1 MVQDVRSGR
10 PSNPR
15 APLAALLS
23 FVFPG
28 LGQAYNGDAGVAWAF
43 AGPIILLVVGVILAL
58 SALRGDLLLRFL
70 DIRFLATLVVLDGL
84 LLAWRL
90 FAILQAYLRRERPAA
105 RRWTTYAVAALVIL
119 TMGMHLLPGYWAVKA
134 IDTLSSVAQG
144 GGGGNSELHDSFGGI
159 TLDVPS
165 ASGTPQPQAG
175 RINVVLVGIDWK
187 PGRTEHLTDTILVV
201 SIDPSTGQTAMISIP
216 RDLYGVH
223 LPDGRIFNAKINSL
237 LIRATGDTRTYPL
250 GGVGTLK
257 GTIGELLGIRVRYF
271 AAINLL
277 GFKSAVDSIGGV
289 DVTVTRAINDPT
301 YRFDNGKTG
310 FYLSAGRH
318 HLNGEIALAYVRSR
332 KGAGDNDFTR
342 AARQQQLLAAIRDKL
357 TAANLLTQLPSLLDA
372 VKSTLST
379 DVPASELPKLAQ
391 AIQNAGLSDIQRA
404 VIQPPLVHS
413 VFPGPGGAYILV
425 PDFKAIR
432 ELGQRLM
439 GDGAGASATP
449 STSPSP

>member
-1 MVQDVRSGR
+1 MANDVRPR
-10 PSNPR
+10 RRSNPR

-28 LGQAYNGDAGVAWAF
+28 LGQAYNGDAGVAWAL
-43 AGPIILLVVGVILAL
+43 AAPIILLVVGVIFAL
-58 SALRGDLLLRFL
+58 SALGGDLLLRFL
-70 DIRFLATLVVLDGL
+70 DIRFLATLLVLDGL

-90 FAILQAYLRRERPAA
+90 FAVIQAYLRREPPHPA
-105 RRWTTYAVAALVIL
+105 RWSTYAGVGLVVL
-119 TMGMHLLPGYWAVKA
+119 TIAMHVLPGYWAVKA

-144 GGGGNSELHDSFGGI
+144 GTGGNSELHDSFGGI
-159 TLDVPS
+159 ALDLPS
-165 ASGTPQPQAG
+165 PSEAPQAQG

-187 PGRTEHLTDTILVV
+187 PGRAEHLTDTILVV
-201 SIDPSTGQTAMISIP
+201 SLDPETGHTAMISIP
-216 RDLYGVH
+216 RDLYGVK
-223 LPDGRIFNAKINSL
+223 LPDGQTYNAKINSL
-237 LIRATGDTRTYPL
+237 LIIATNNKRQYPL

-257 GTIGELLGIRVRYF
+257 ATIGQLLGIRIDYF

-277 GFKSAVDSIGGV
+277 GFKQAVDGIGGV
-289 DVTVTRAINDPT
+289 DVIVTRAINDPT

-342 AARQQQLLAAIRDKL
+342 AARQQQVLTAIRDKL

-372 VKSTLST
+372 VKSTVST
-379 DVPASELPKLAQ
+379 DVPSTELPLLAQ
-391 AIQNAGLSDIQRA
+391 AVQHAGLAAVQRA
-404 VIQPPLVHS
+404 VVQPPLVHS
-413 VFPGPGGAYILV
+413 VYPGPGGAYILV
-425 PDFKAIR
+425 PDFPAIL

-439 GDGAGASATP
+439 GDSAGS
-449 STSPSP
+449 SSSPSAAPAP

>member
-1 MVQDVRSGR
+1 MVKDVRSR
-10 PSNPR
+10 RWSNPR

-28 LGQAYNGDAGVAWAF
+28 LGQAYNGDAGIAWAL
-43 AGPIILLVVGVILAL
+43 AAPIILLAFGVIVAL
-58 SALRGDLLLRFL
+58 SALRGDLLLKFL
-70 DIRFLATLVVLDGL
+70 DIRFLATLLVLDAL

-90 FAILQAYLRRERPAA
+90 FAVIHAYLRREHPHPM
-105 RRWTTYAVAALVIL
+105 RWTTCAGVAVVIF
-119 TMGMHLLPGYWAVKA
+119 TIGMHLLPGYWAVKA
-134 IDTLSSVAQG
+134 IDTLNSVARG
-144 GGGGNSELHDSFGGI
+144 GSGGNSELYDSFGGI
-159 TLDVPS
+159 ALDFPS
-165 ASGTPQPQAG
+165 PSGAPQAHG

-201 SIDPSTGQTAMISIP
+201 SLDPVTGHTAMISIP
-216 RDLYGVH
+216 RDLYGVK
-223 LPDGRIFNAKINSL
+223 LPDGRTYNAKINSL
-237 LIRATGDTRTYPL
+237 LIIATNNKQRYPL

-257 GTIGELLGIRVRYF
+257 ATVGELLGIKIDYF

-277 GFKSAVDSIGGV
+277 GFKQAVESIGGV
-289 DVTVTRAINDPT
+289 DVNVTRAIRDPT

-318 HLNGEIALAYVRSR
+318 HLNGEDALAYVRSR

-342 AARQQQLLAAIRDKL
+342 AARQQQLLTAIRDKL
-357 TAANLLTQLPSLLDA
+357 TAANLLTQLPSLLDS

-379 DVPASELPKLAQ
+379 DVPSSEFPLLARAVQ
-391 AIQNAGLSDIQRA
+391 DAGLAEVQRA

-425 PDFKAIR
+425 PDFAAILD
-432 ELGQRLM
+432 LGRRLM
-439 GDGAGASATP
+439 GDEVGA
-449 STSPSP
+449 SPSPSASPTP